1 MNKMNKKQS
10 LEKIRQK
17 CLKSFQ
23 LLRRLEEADEFGY
36 CTCISTGKREYYQKL
51 DGGHYLSRRCRATE
65 LEPDNVWPQSKYANQ
80 YLNGDPLNYRDGLIK
95 KIGLERVE
103 RLEDLQRAWQ
113 GNDDIIIAPEDMH
126 LLLKK
131 TKLYYQE
138 KLKELNKR
146 IKEVKSAKCL

>member
-1 MNKMNKKQS
+1 MSKQQS
-10 LEKIRQK
+10 LEQVRQK
-17 CLKSFQ
+17 CLKAFQ
-23 LLRRLEEADEFGY
+23 LLRRLEEADENGY
-36 CTCISTGKREYYQKL
+36 CTCISTGKREFYQRL
-51 DGGHYLSRRCRATE
+51 DGGHYISRRCRATE
-65 LEPDNVWPQSKYANQ
+65 LEHDNVWPQSKYANQ
-80 YLNGDPLNYRDGLIK
+80 YLGGDTLNYRDSLIR

-103 RLEDLQRAWQ
+103 RLENLQRAWQ
-113 GNDDIIIAPEDMH
+113 GSDVKIAEEDKH

>member
-1 MNKMNKKQS
+1 MSKQQS
-10 LEKIRQK
+10 LEQVRQK

-36 CTCISTGKREYYQKL
+36 CTCISTGKRGYYKTV
-51 DGGHYLSRRCRATE
+51 DGGHFISRRCRATE
-65 LEPDNVWPQSKYANQ
+65 LDPDNVWPQSKYANQ
-80 YLNGDPLNYRDGLIK
+80 YLHGDYLNYRDRLVE
-95 KIGLERVE
+95 KIGLDRVE
-103 RLEDLQRAWQ
+103 RLENLQRAWQ
-113 GNDDIIIAPEDMH
+113 GSDVEISEEDKH

>member
-23 LLRRLEEADEFGY
+23 LLRRLEEADEFGM

-80 YLNGDPLNYRDGLIK
+80 YLNGDPLNYRDGLIR

-113 GNDDIIIAPEDMH
+113 GNQDIEIAEEDKH
-126 LLLKK
+126 LLLKR
-131 TKLYYQE
+131 TKVYYTE
-138 KLKELNKR
+138 KYKELNKQ
-146 IKEVKSAKCL
+146 VKQLKIDKCL